1 MRATLCSLA
10 LRVADYPVKKVLYL
24 SLSLLL
30 TTLLIECKETNEFS
44 PGASDAR
51 ITGTWR
57 LVERRYPVDSAY
69 YLIDSVFVKGAYV
82 VDSTFTN
89 GHYVK
94 DTVFVNDH
102 YQRDSVK
109 VSKSVDSVRTYS
121 ANPAQTLTFSADGKL
136 SANGAEMSY
145 YYPIKYFRVD
155 STSSDSLGI
164 NLFITT
170 NRATVPFRQGVS
182 FQGDILMLLPRC
194 ERPCYSKFIRVK

>member
-1 MRATLCSLA
+1 M
-10 LRVADYPVKKVLYL
+10 KKVLYL

-57 LVERRYPVDSAY
+57 LTERRYPVDSAY
-69 YLIDSVFVKGAYV
+69 YLFDSVFVKGAYV

-94 DTVFVNDH
+94 DTVFVKDH
-102 YQRDSVK
+102 YQRDSIL
-109 VSKSVDSVRTYS
+109 VSKSIDSTQKYS
-121 ANPAQTLTFSADGKL
+121 VNPAQTLTFSADGKL

-155 STSSDSLGI
+155 STISDGLGI

-170 NRATVPFRQGVS
+170 NRATVPFRQGVA
-182 FQGDILMLLPRC
+182 FQGDVLTLLPRC
-194 ERPCYSKFIRVK
+194 DRLCYSKFVRVR